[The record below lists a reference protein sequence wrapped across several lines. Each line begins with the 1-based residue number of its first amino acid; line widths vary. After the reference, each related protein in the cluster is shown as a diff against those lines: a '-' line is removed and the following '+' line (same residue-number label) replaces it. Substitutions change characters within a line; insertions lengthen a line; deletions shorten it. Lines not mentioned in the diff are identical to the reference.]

1 MLETLLEILAALA
14 LIAGGLLCFAAG
26 LGIVRFQDVYLRMH
40 AATKAGTL
48 GLIFIALALCI
59 AAPGLEIVVKSILV
73 SVFMIITAPVGS
85 HLIGRAAFRT
95 GAPIW
100 QGTDI
105 DTNCE
110 SFREGAAEASRMAEE
125 D

>member
-1 MLETLLEILAALA
+1 MLETVLDVLSALA

-48 GLIFIALALCI
+48 GLMFIALALCL
-59 AAPGLEIVVKSILV
+59 AAPSIEVVVKAVLV

-85 HLIGRAAFRT
+85 HLIGRAAFRSGT
-95 GAPIW
+95 PFW
-100 QGTDI
+100 QGTGLDE
-105 DTNCE
+105 NCE
-110 SFREGAAEASRMAEE
+110 TFREGAAEARRSAER